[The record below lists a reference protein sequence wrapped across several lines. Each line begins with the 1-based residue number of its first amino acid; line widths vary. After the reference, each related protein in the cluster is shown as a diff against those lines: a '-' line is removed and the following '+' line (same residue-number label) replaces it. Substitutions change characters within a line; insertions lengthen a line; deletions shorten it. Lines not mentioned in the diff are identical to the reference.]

1 MMIVAT
7 TAIDSEMIVVQM
19 RGFVDHDDDDDDAGP
34 SCAES
39 ISAVTGLGDLWV
51 GMQPVPDRAIF
62 S

>member
-19 RGFVDHDDDDDDAGP
+19 RGFVDHDDDAGP